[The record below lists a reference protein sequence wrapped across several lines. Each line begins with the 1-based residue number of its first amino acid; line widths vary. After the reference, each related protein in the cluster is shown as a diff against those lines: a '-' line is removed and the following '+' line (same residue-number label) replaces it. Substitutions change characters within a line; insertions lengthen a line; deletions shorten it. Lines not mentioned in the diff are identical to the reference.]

1 MAHNYQETKD
11 EDEFRP
17 GANSSIQ
24 VPFPY
29 AVFTLPQDFKLQLPG
44 TTVVGVVFHQSD
56 SPKGDLCI

>member
-17 GANSSIQ
+17 GANLSIQ

-29 AVFTLPQDFKLQLPG
+29 AVFTVPQDF
-44 TTVVGVVFHQSD
+44 
-56 SPKGDLCI
+56 